1 MGDMYAM
8 PSSNGNSTLSNLHS
22 PIGSSRPNVLFFKI
36 YILQCYCKMLA
47 PRNSSENA
55 NFEITGPTR
64 ISAKAGPIIRLRLHK
79 LTYQFLAHVAQAS
92 IAMRFYC

>member
-1 MGDMYAM
+1 
-8 PSSNGNSTLSNLHS
+8 
-22 PIGSSRPNVLFFKI
+22 
-36 YILQCYCKMLA
+36 MLA

-92 IAMRFYC
+92 IAMWFYC